1 MKSILSIVSYI
12 VVSLLVVMYCVYVQS
27 KSVCNMSIVYVYC
40 FYNVI
45 IAIKKCMD
53 KRKVMQK
60 CR

>member
-45 IAIKKCMD
+45 IAIKKIHG
-53 KRKVMQK
+53 QK
-60 CR
+60 KSYAKM